1 MKKSKILLVTVLAL
15 VLCLLCVT
23 TSTFSWLPRPKED
36 KGNSLAWNLSYETS
50 VGKDITMTTYA
61 LPENGREPDD
71 PHAQLT
77 EVTEFSN
84 SEGIDPGH
92 RKYYRTDI
100 INSGSEA
107 QSISLFLSSLSGLD
121 STNGKFCL
129 GVNSPLRTYKNYS
142 DINGEA
148 GSKVEEVIN
157 EQYVYLGLHAGEETE
172 GKFNNKIERIH
183 AWNDSIS
190 LISKSNWSDRFSTGK
205 TGSWV
210 IDGKWNNSSQNFNIY
225 AMKVDYRCTDFQL
238 KESGDENSGWHNEAK
253 PKITENNTIVF
264 YEYGN
269 VYTAVAK
276 KSSEAAGIESFYSSA
291 GANVGDTVDLAAKG
305 HTNTFAYTSSDESV
319 ATVSSTGQVK
329 AKKAGHTTITVTSTG
344 VYGDKITATC
354 SFTVH
359 DNVDPG
365 AIFDVPIVTNVKVA
379 PATEAGNTVESIYW
393 YIKNEGND
401 TLTYSIDDI
410 YLTL

>member
-71 PHAQLT
+71 PHTQLT

-129 GVNSPLRTYKNYS
+129 GVNGPLRTYRNYS
-142 DINGEA
+142 DISSEA
-148 GSKVEEVIN
+148 GSKIEKIIN
-157 EQYVYLGLHAGEETE
+157 EKNVYVG
-172 GKFNNKIERIH
+172 FNVNQTYTPQNYAVHWWQTGNDNYNGDSQVQPYFSPNQQGDYANSKYNMSYATIPYDANAVKLRQDNNWYGSNNEDLANK
-183 AWNDSIS
+183 
-190 LISKSNWSDRFSTGK
+190 
-205 TGSWV
+205 
-210 IDGKWNNSSQNFNIY
+210 
-225 AMKVDYRCTDFQL
+225 
-238 KESGDENSGWHNEAK
+238 
-253 PKITENNTIVF
+253 NTIIV
-264 YEYGN
+264 YSDNGN
-269 VYTAVAK
+269 VNTDYQ
-276 KSSEAAGIESFYSSA
+276 KSSLAAGIESFYSSA
-291 GANVGDTVDLAAKG
+291 AVTAGDTIDLAAKG
-305 HTNTFAYTSSDESV
+305 HTDTFSYTSSNASV
-319 ATVSSTGQVK
+319 ATVSSTGMVT
-329 AKKAGHTTITVTSTG
+329 AIKAGHTTITVTSTG
-344 VYGDKITATC
+344 SYGDKITATC
-354 SFTVH
+354 WLTVH
-359 DNVDPG
+359 DSVDPG

-379 PATEAGNTVESIYW
+379 PATEAGNTVESVYW
-393 YIKNEGND
+393 YIKNDGSVA
-401 TLTYSIDDI
+401 LTYSIGDI

>member
-1 MKKSKILLVTVLAL
+1 MKKSKLILVTVLAL

-129 GVNSPLRTYKNYS
+129 GVNGPLRTYRNYS
-142 DINGEA
+142 DISSEA
-148 GSKVEEVIN
+148 GSKIEKIIN
-157 EQYVYLGLHAGEETE
+157 EKNVYVG
-172 GKFNNKIERIH
+172 FNVNQTYTPQNYAVHWWQTGNDNYNGDSQVQPYFSPNQQGDYANSKYNMSYATIPYDANAVKLRQDNNWYGGNNEDLANK
-183 AWNDSIS
+183 
-190 LISKSNWSDRFSTGK
+190 
-205 TGSWV
+205 
-210 IDGKWNNSSQNFNIY
+210 
-225 AMKVDYRCTDFQL
+225 
-238 KESGDENSGWHNEAK
+238 
-253 PKITENNTIVF
+253 NTIIV
-264 YEYGN
+264 YSDNGN
-269 VYTAVAK
+269 VNTDYQ
-276 KSSEAAGIESFYSSA
+276 KSSLAAGIESFYSSA
-291 GANVGDTVDLAAKG
+291 AVTAGDTIDLAAKG
-305 HTNTFAYTSSDESV
+305 HTDTFSYTSSNASV
-319 ATVSSTGQVK
+319 ATVSSTGMVT
-329 AKKAGHTTITVTSTG
+329 AIKAGHTTITVTSTG
-344 VYGDKITATC
+344 AYGDKITATC
-354 SFTVH
+354 WLTVH
-359 DNVDPG
+359 DSVDPG

-379 PATEAGNTVESIYW
+379 PKTEAGNTVESVYW
-393 YIKNEGND
+393 YIKNDGSVA
-401 TLTYSIDDI
+401 LTYSIGDI

>member
-1 MKKSKILLVTVLAL
+1 MKKSKLLLVTVLAL

-36 KGNSLAWNLSYETS
+36 KGNSLAWNLFYETS
-50 VGKDITMTTYA
+50 VGKDITMTTYE

-129 GVNSPLRTYKNYS
+129 GVNGPLRTYRNYS
-142 DINGEA
+142 DISSEA
-148 GSKVEEVIN
+148 GSKIEKIIN
-157 EQYVYLGLHAGEETE
+157 EKNVYVG
-172 GKFNNKIERIH
+172 FNVNQTYTPQNYAVHWWQTGNDNYNGDSQVQPYFSPNQQGDYANSKYNMSYATIPYDANAVKLRQDNNWYGGNNEDLANK
-183 AWNDSIS
+183 
-190 LISKSNWSDRFSTGK
+190 
-205 TGSWV
+205 
-210 IDGKWNNSSQNFNIY
+210 
-225 AMKVDYRCTDFQL
+225 
-238 KESGDENSGWHNEAK
+238 
-253 PKITENNTIVF
+253 NTIIV
-264 YEYGN
+264 YSDNGN
-269 VYTAVAK
+269 VNTDYQ
-276 KSSEAAGIESFYSSA
+276 KSSLAAGIESFYSSA
-291 GANVGDTVDLAAKG
+291 AVTAGDTIDLAAKG
-305 HTNTFAYTSSDESV
+305 HTDTFAYTSSDESV
-319 ATVSSTGQVK
+319 ATVDSNGLVT

-344 VYGDKITATC
+344 SYGDKITATC
-354 SFTVH
+354 WLTVH
-359 DNVDPG
+359 DSVDPG

-379 PATEAGNTVESIYW
+379 PKTEAGNTVESVYW
-393 YIKNEGND
+393 YIKNDGSVA
-401 TLTYSIDDI
+401 LTYSIGDI

>member
-129 GVNSPLRTYKNYS
+129 GVNGPLRTYRNYS
-142 DINGEA
+142 DISSEA
-148 GSKVEEVIN
+148 GSKIEKIIN
-157 EQYVYLGLHAGEETE
+157 EKNVYVG
-172 GKFNNKIERIH
+172 FNVNQTYTPQNYAVH
-183 AWNDSIS
+183 W
-190 LISKSNWSDRFSTGK
+190 WQTGK
-205 TGSWV
+205 DNYNGDSQVQPYFSPNQQGDYANSKYNMSYATIPYDANAV
-210 IDGKWNNSSQNFNIY
+210 KLRQDNNWYGGN
-225 AMKVDYRCTDFQL
+225 
-238 KESGDENSGWHNEAK
+238 NEDLANK
-253 PKITENNTIVF
+253 NTIIV
-264 YEYGN
+264 YSDNGN
-269 VYTAVAK
+269 VNTDYQ
-276 KSSEAAGIESFYSSA
+276 KSSLAAGIESFYSSA
-291 GANVGDTVDLAAKG
+291 AVTAGDTIDLAAKG
-305 HTNTFAYTSSDESV
+305 HTDTFSYTSSNASV
-319 ATVSSTGQVK
+319 ATVSSTGMVT
-329 AKKAGHTTITVTSTG
+329 AIKAGHTTITVTSTG
-344 VYGDKITATC
+344 SYGDKITATC
-354 SFTVH
+354 WLTVH
-359 DNVDPG
+359 DSVDPG

-379 PATEAGNTVESIYW
+379 PATEAGNTVESVYW
-393 YIKNEGND
+393 YIKNDGSVA
-401 TLTYSIDDI
+401 LTYSIGDI

>member
-1 MKKSKILLVTVLAL
+1 MKKSKLILVTVLAL

-50 VGKDITMTTYA
+50 VGKDITMTTYE

-129 GVNSPLRTYKNYS
+129 GVNGPLRTYRNYS
-142 DINGEA
+142 DISSEA
-148 GSKVEEVIN
+148 GSKIEKIIN
-157 EQYVYLGLHAGEETE
+157 EKNVYVG
-172 GKFNNKIERIH
+172 FNVNQTYTPQNYAVHWWQTGNDNYNGDSQVQPYFSPNQQGDYANSKYNMSYATIPYDANVVKLRQDNNWYGGNNEDLANK
-183 AWNDSIS
+183 
-190 LISKSNWSDRFSTGK
+190 
-205 TGSWV
+205 
-210 IDGKWNNSSQNFNIY
+210 
-225 AMKVDYRCTDFQL
+225 
-238 KESGDENSGWHNEAK
+238 
-253 PKITENNTIVF
+253 NTIIV
-264 YEYGN
+264 YSDNGN
-269 VYTAVAK
+269 VNTDYQ
-276 KSSEAAGIESFYSSA
+276 KSSLAAGIESFYSSA
-291 GANVGDTVDLAAKG
+291 AVTAGDTIDLAAKG
-305 HTNTFAYTSSDESV
+305 HTDTFSYTSSNASV
-319 ATVSSTGQVK
+319 ATVSSTGMVT
-329 AKKAGHTTITVTSTG
+329 AIKAGHTTITVTSTG
-344 VYGDKITATC
+344 SYGDKITATC
-354 SFTVH
+354 WLTVH
-359 DNVDPG
+359 DSVDPG

-379 PATEAGNTVESIYW
+379 PKTEAGNTVESVYW
-393 YIKNEGND
+393 YIKNDGSVA
-401 TLTYSIDDI
+401 LTYSIGDI

>member
-50 VGKDITMTTYA
+50 VGKDITMTTYE

-129 GVNSPLRTYKNYS
+129 GVNGPLRTYRNYS
-142 DINGEA
+142 DINSEA
-148 GSKVEEVIN
+148 GSKIEKIIN
-157 EQYVYLGLHAGEETE
+157 EKNVYVG
-172 GKFNNKIERIH
+172 FNVNQTYTPQNYAVHWWQTGNDNYNGDSQVQPYFSPNQQGDYANSKYNMSYATIPYDANAVKLRQDNNWYGGNNEDLANK
-183 AWNDSIS
+183 
-190 LISKSNWSDRFSTGK
+190 
-205 TGSWV
+205 
-210 IDGKWNNSSQNFNIY
+210 
-225 AMKVDYRCTDFQL
+225 
-238 KESGDENSGWHNEAK
+238 
-253 PKITENNTIVF
+253 NTIIV
-264 YEYGN
+264 YSDNGN
-269 VYTAVAK
+269 VNTDYQ
-276 KSSEAAGIESFYSSA
+276 KSSLAAGIESFYSSA
-291 GANVGDTVDLAAKG
+291 AVTAGDTIDLAAKG
-305 HTNTFAYTSSDESV
+305 HTDTFSYTSSNASV
-319 ATVSSTGQVK
+319 ATVSSTGMVT
-329 AKKAGHTTITVTSTG
+329 AIKAGHTTITVTSTG
-344 VYGDKITATC
+344 SYGDKITAIC
-354 SFTVH
+354 WLTVH
-359 DNVDPG
+359 DSVDPG

-379 PATEAGNTVESIYW
+379 PATEAGNTVESVYW
-393 YIKNEGND
+393 YIKNDGSVA
-401 TLTYSIDDI
+401 LTYSIGDI

>member
-1 MKKSKILLVTVLAL
+1 MKKSKLILVTVLAL

-129 GVNSPLRTYKNYS
+129 GVNGPLRTYRNYS
-142 DINGEA
+142 DISSEA
-148 GSKVEEVIN
+148 GSKIEKIIN
-157 EQYVYLGLHAGEETE
+157 EKNVYVG
-172 GKFNNKIERIH
+172 FNVNQTYTPQNYAVHWWQTGNDNYNGDSQVKPYFSPNKQGDY
-183 AWNDSIS
+183 AN
-190 LISKSNWSDRFSTGK
+190 SKYNMSYATIPYDANAVKLRQDNNWYG
-205 TGSWV
+205 G
-210 IDGKWNNSSQNFNIY
+210 NNEDLAN
-225 AMKVDYRCTDFQL
+225 K
-238 KESGDENSGWHNEAK
+238 
-253 PKITENNTIVF
+253 NTIIV
-264 YEYGN
+264 YSDNGN
-269 VYTAVAK
+269 VNTDYQ
-276 KSSEAAGIESFYSSA
+276 KSSLAAGIESFYSSA
-291 GANVGDTVDLAAKG
+291 AVTAGDTIDLAAKG

-319 ATVSSTGQVK
+319 ATVDSNGLVT

-344 VYGDKITATC
+344 SYGDKITATC
-354 SFTVH
+354 WLTVH
-359 DNVDPG
+359 DSVDPG

-393 YIKNEGND
+393 YIKNDGSVA
-401 TLTYSIDDI
+401 LTYSIGDI

>member
-1 MKKSKILLVTVLAL
+1 MKKSKILLVTALAL

-36 KGNSLAWNLSYETS
+36 KGNSLGWNPSYEAS

-129 GVNSPLRTYKNYS
+129 GVNGPLRTYRNYS
-142 DINGEA
+142 DISSEA
-148 GSKVEEVIN
+148 GSKIEKIIN
-157 EQYVYLGLHAGEETE
+157 EKNVYVG
-172 GKFNNKIERIH
+172 FNVNQTYTPQNYAVHWWQTGNDNYNGDSQVQPYFSPNQQGDYANSKYNMSYATIPYDANAVKLRQDNNWYGGNNEDLANK
-183 AWNDSIS
+183 
-190 LISKSNWSDRFSTGK
+190 
-205 TGSWV
+205 
-210 IDGKWNNSSQNFNIY
+210 
-225 AMKVDYRCTDFQL
+225 
-238 KESGDENSGWHNEAK
+238 
-253 PKITENNTIVF
+253 NTIIV
-264 YEYGN
+264 YSDNGN
-269 VYTAVAK
+269 VNTDYQ
-276 KSSEAAGIESFYSSA
+276 KSSLAAGIESFYSSA
-291 GANVGDTVDLAAKG
+291 AVTAGDTIDLAAKG
-305 HTNTFAYTSSDESV
+305 HTDTFSYTSSNASV
-319 ATVSSTGQVK
+319 ATVSSTGMVT
-329 AKKAGHTTITVTSTG
+329 AIKAGHTTITVTSTG
-344 VYGDKITATC
+344 SYGDKITATC
-354 SFTVH
+354 WLTVH
-359 DNVDPG
+359 DSVDPG

-379 PATEAGNTVESIYW
+379 PATEAGNTVESVYW
-393 YIKNEGND
+393 YIKNDGSVA
-401 TLTYSIDDI
+401 LTYSIGDI

>member
-129 GVNSPLRTYKNYS
+129 GVNGPLRTYKNYS
-142 DINGEA
+142 DINSEA
-148 GSKVEEVIN
+148 GSKIEKIIN
-157 EQYVYLGLHAGEETE
+157 EKNVYVG
-172 GKFNNKIERIH
+172 FNVNQTYTPQNYAVHWWQTGNDNYNGDSQVQPYFSPNQQGDYANSKYNMSYATIPYDANAVKLRQDNNWYGGNNEDLANK
-183 AWNDSIS
+183 
-190 LISKSNWSDRFSTGK
+190 
-205 TGSWV
+205 
-210 IDGKWNNSSQNFNIY
+210 
-225 AMKVDYRCTDFQL
+225 
-238 KESGDENSGWHNEAK
+238 
-253 PKITENNTIVF
+253 NTIIV
-264 YEYGN
+264 YSDNGN
-269 VYTAVAK
+269 VNTDYQ
-276 KSSEAAGIESFYSSA
+276 KSSLAAGIESFYSSA
-291 GANVGDTVDLAAKG
+291 AVTAGDTIDLAAKG
-305 HTNTFAYTSSDESV
+305 HTDTFSYTSSNASV
-319 ATVSSTGQVK
+319 ATVSSTGMVT
-329 AKKAGHTTITVTSTG
+329 AIKAGHTTITVTSTG
-344 VYGDKITATC
+344 SYGDKITATC
-354 SFTVH
+354 WLTVH
-359 DNVDPG
+359 DSVDPG

-393 YIKNEGND
+393 YIKNDGSVA
-401 TLTYSIDDI
+401 LTYSIGDI

>member
-129 GVNSPLRTYKNYS
+129 GVNGPLRTYRNYS
-142 DINGEA
+142 DISSEA
-148 GSKVEEVIN
+148 GSKIEKIIN
-157 EQYVYLGLHAGEETE
+157 EKNVYVG
-172 GKFNNKIERIH
+172 FNVNQTYTPQNYAVHWWQTGNDNYNGDSQVQPYFSPNQQGDYANSKYNMSYATIPYDANAVKLRQDNNWYGGNNEDLANK
-183 AWNDSIS
+183 
-190 LISKSNWSDRFSTGK
+190 
-205 TGSWV
+205 
-210 IDGKWNNSSQNFNIY
+210 
-225 AMKVDYRCTDFQL
+225 
-238 KESGDENSGWHNEAK
+238 
-253 PKITENNTIVF
+253 NTIIV
-264 YEYGN
+264 YSDNGN
-269 VYTAVAK
+269 VNTDYQ
-276 KSSEAAGIESFYSSA
+276 KSSLAAGIESFYSSA
-291 GANVGDTVDLAAKG
+291 AVTAGDTIDLAAKG
-305 HTNTFAYTSSDESV
+305 HTDTFSYTSSNASV
-319 ATVSSTGQVK
+319 ATVSSTGMVT
-329 AKKAGHTTITVTSTG
+329 AIKAGHTTITVTSTG
-344 VYGDKITATC
+344 AYGDKITATC
-354 SFTVH
+354 WLTVH
-359 DNVDPG
+359 DSVDPG

-379 PATEAGNTVESIYW
+379 PATEAGNTVESVYW
-393 YIKNEGND
+393 YIKNDGSVA
-401 TLTYSIDDI
+401 LTYSIGDI

>member
-1 MKKSKILLVTVLAL
+1 MKKSKLILVTVLAL

-129 GVNSPLRTYKNYS
+129 GVNGPLRTYRNYS
-142 DINGEA
+142 DISSEA
-148 GSKVEEVIN
+148 GSKIEKIIN
-157 EQYVYLGLHAGEETE
+157 EKNVYVG
-172 GKFNNKIERIH
+172 FNVNQTYTPQNYAVHWWQTGNDNYNGDSQVQPYFSPNQQGDYANSKYNMSYATIPYDANAVKLRQDNNWYGGNNEDLANK
-183 AWNDSIS
+183 
-190 LISKSNWSDRFSTGK
+190 
-205 TGSWV
+205 
-210 IDGKWNNSSQNFNIY
+210 
-225 AMKVDYRCTDFQL
+225 
-238 KESGDENSGWHNEAK
+238 
-253 PKITENNTIVF
+253 NTIIV
-264 YEYGN
+264 YSDNGN
-269 VYTAVAK
+269 VNTDYQ
-276 KSSEAAGIESFYSSA
+276 KSSLAAGIESFYSSA
-291 GANVGDTVDLAAKG
+291 AVTAGDTIDLAAKG
-305 HTNTFAYTSSDESV
+305 HTDTFSYTSSNASV
-319 ATVSSTGQVK
+319 ATVSSTGMVT
-329 AKKAGHTTITVTSTG
+329 AIKAGHTTITVTSTG
-344 VYGDKITATC
+344 SYGDKITATC
-354 SFTVH
+354 WLTVH
-359 DNVDPG
+359 DSVDPG

-379 PATEAGNTVESIYW
+379 PATEAGNTVESVYW
-393 YIKNEGND
+393 YIKNDGSVA
-401 TLTYSIDDI
+401 LTYSIGDI

>member
-1 MKKSKILLVTVLAL
+1 MKKSKLILVTVLAL

-50 VGKDITMTTYA
+50 VGKDITMTTYE

-129 GVNSPLRTYKNYS
+129 GVNGPLRTYRNYS
-142 DINGEA
+142 DISSGA
-148 GSKVEEVIN
+148 GSKIEKIIN
-157 EQYVYLGLHAGEETE
+157 EKNVYVG
-172 GKFNNKIERIH
+172 FNVNQTYTPQNYAVHWWQTGNDNYNGDSQVQPYFSPNQQGDYANSKYNMSYATIPYDANAVKLRQDNNWYGGNNEDLANK
-183 AWNDSIS
+183 
-190 LISKSNWSDRFSTGK
+190 
-205 TGSWV
+205 
-210 IDGKWNNSSQNFNIY
+210 
-225 AMKVDYRCTDFQL
+225 
-238 KESGDENSGWHNEAK
+238 
-253 PKITENNTIVF
+253 NTIIV
-264 YEYGN
+264 YSDNGN
-269 VYTAVAK
+269 VNTDYQ
-276 KSSEAAGIESFYSSA
+276 KSSLAAGIESFYSSA
-291 GANVGDTVDLAAKG
+291 AVTAGDTIDLAAKG
-305 HTNTFAYTSSDESV
+305 HTDTFSYTSSNASV
-319 ATVSSTGQVK
+319 ATVSSTGMVT
-329 AKKAGHTTITVTSTG
+329 AIKAGHTTITVTSTG
-344 VYGDKITATC
+344 SYGDKITATC
-354 SFTVH
+354 WLTVH
-359 DNVDPG
+359 DSVDPG

-379 PATEAGNTVESIYW
+379 PKTEAGNTVESVYW
-393 YIKNEGND
+393 YIKNDGSVA
-401 TLTYSIDDI
+401 LTYSIGDI

>member
-1 MKKSKILLVTVLAL
+1 MKKSKLILVTVLAL

-129 GVNSPLRTYKNYS
+129 GVNGPLRTYKNYS
-142 DINGEA
+142 DINSEA
-148 GSKVEEVIN
+148 GSKIEKIIN
-157 EQYVYLGLHAGEETE
+157 EKNVYVG
-172 GKFNNKIERIH
+172 FNVNQTYTPQNYAVHWWQTGNDNYNGDSQVKPYFSPNKQGDY
-183 AWNDSIS
+183 AN
-190 LISKSNWSDRFSTGK
+190 SKYNMSYATIPYDANAVKLRQDNNWYG
-205 TGSWV
+205 G
-210 IDGKWNNSSQNFNIY
+210 NNEDLAN
-225 AMKVDYRCTDFQL
+225 K
-238 KESGDENSGWHNEAK
+238 
-253 PKITENNTIVF
+253 NTIIV
-264 YEYGN
+264 YSDNGN
-269 VYTAVAK
+269 VNTDYQ
-276 KSSEAAGIESFYSSA
+276 KSSLAAGIESFYSSA
-291 GANVGDTVDLAAKG
+291 AVTAGDTIDLAAKG
-305 HTNTFAYTSSDESV
+305 HTDTFSYTSSNASV
-319 ATVSSTGQVK
+319 ATVSSTGMVT
-329 AKKAGHTTITVTSTG
+329 AIKAGHTTITVTSTG
-344 VYGDKITATC
+344 SYGDKITATC
-354 SFTVH
+354 WLTVH
-359 DNVDPG
+359 DSVDPG

-379 PATEAGNTVESIYW
+379 PATEAGNTVESVYW
-393 YIKNEGND
+393 YIKNDGSVA
-401 TLTYSIDDI
+401 LTYSIGDI

>member
-1 MKKSKILLVTVLAL
+1 MKKSKLILVTVLAL

-129 GVNSPLRTYKNYS
+129 GVNGPLRTYRNYS
-142 DINGEA
+142 DISSEA
-148 GSKVEEVIN
+148 GSKIEKIIN
-157 EQYVYLGLHAGEETE
+157 EKNVYVG
-172 GKFNNKIERIH
+172 FNVNQTYTPQNYAVHWWQTGNDNYNGDSQVKPYFSPNKQGDY
-183 AWNDSIS
+183 AN
-190 LISKSNWSDRFSTGK
+190 SKYNMSYATIPYDANAVKLRQDNNWYG
-205 TGSWV
+205 G
-210 IDGKWNNSSQNFNIY
+210 NNEDLAN
-225 AMKVDYRCTDFQL
+225 K
-238 KESGDENSGWHNEAK
+238 
-253 PKITENNTIVF
+253 NTIIV
-264 YEYGN
+264 YSDNGN
-269 VYTAVAK
+269 VNTDYQ
-276 KSSEAAGIESFYSSA
+276 KSSLAAGIESFYSSA
-291 GANVGDTVDLAAKG
+291 AVTAGDTIDLAAKG
-305 HTNTFAYTSSDESV
+305 HTNTFSYTSSNASV
-319 ATVSSTGQVK
+319 ATVSSTGMVT
-329 AKKAGHTTITVTSTG
+329 AIKAGHTTITVTSTG
-344 VYGDKITATC
+344 SYGDKITATC
-354 SFTVH
+354 WLTVH
-359 DNVDPG
+359 DSVDPG

-379 PATEAGNTVESIYW
+379 PATEAGNTVESVYW
-393 YIKNEGND
+393 YIKNDGSVA
-401 TLTYSIDDI
+401 LTYSIGDI